1 MQKMELIVDQ
11 SVSVVT
17 KNGERYTFHLSAA
30 ELAEFATS
38 KDGRRFVGDLF
49 NEAGLETPN
58 PVGKILLIDQI
69 LMVALE
75 QKAAL
80 WVEPTPEVRKF
91 LAAVAVALG
100 RASVTIDLANYKL

>member
-1 MQKMELIVDQ
+1 MDQ
-11 SVSVVT
+11 SVSLVT
-17 KNGERYTFHLSAA
+17 KNGERYDFHLPTT
-30 ELAEFATS
+30 ELAEFTTPSSA
-38 KDGRRFVGDLF
+38 RHFIGDMF

-75 QKAAL
+75 QKATT

-91 LAAVAVALG
+91 LAAVAVSLG
-100 RASVTIDLANYKL
+100 RASVTIDLQNYKL